1 MAQACPFLFPGELAC
16 PDVPGQAH
24 SGRAETKTPVPMG
37 LWTTLF
43 SHRSEPQWGANWSF
57 SYLRWNYWFR
67 SNLNAAKPL
76 ICTRHI
82 KDAAGPLTAAEVL
95 QGATQITRALRGGT
109 KQWQSVE
116 KRTKGGKWVGIL
128 RCKAGKAKLDTTDR
142 NHRTRS
148 GNPRRQLFD
157 INWRAQSR
165 ARRPGENCL
174 RTRTFPR
181 RTTSPT
187 KHFSSYAATGRNQ
200 WSAETNAL
208 YLQRHAGVLRI
219 ASVHHH
225 FPG

>member
-43 SHRSEPQWGANWSF
+43 SHRSEHQWGANWSF

-95 QGATQITRALRGGT
+95 QGATQITRAAKPCKETWGKLPTYQDFPPPHDISYETLFKLCGNWPEPMECGDECVVSPKACRCT
-109 KQWQSVE
+109 TDCQCSSPFPRM
-116 KRTKGGKWVGIL
+116 KRT
-128 RCKAGKAKLDTTDR
+128 
-142 NHRTRS
+142 
-148 GNPRRQLFD
+148 
-157 INWRAQSR
+157 RAS
-165 ARRPGENCL
+165 C
-174 RTRTFPR
+174 
-181 RTTSPT
+181 
-187 KHFSSYAATGRNQ
+187 
-200 WSAETNAL
+200 SA
-208 YLQRHAGVLRI
+208 
-219 ASVHHH
+219 
-225 FPG
+225 